1 VLSRKLEI
9 GLLAL
14 LVAAAGAYAI
24 GLFTGLVT
32 VVGYGAKTEAQV
44 GASRTTRGALEFGI
58 PVWLGERHAIRADFD
73 IDARFG
79 AVILR
84 VKPPHWMSTSLQS
97 AVAYV
102 EGKRT
107 GSVLFVAE
115 AAGWY
120 DFEAEGTPNGG
131 PRCGQPYLDAKHIIF
146 GDSKCPTYDVTY
158 RVTWRIAGDQDLS
171 RGLRV

>member
-1 VLSRKLEI
+1 MPSRKLAI

-14 LVAAAGAYAI
+14 LAAAGAYVI

-32 VVGYGAKTEAQV
+32 FVGYEATTERQV
-44 GASRTTRGALEFGI
+44 GASRTTIFPVEFRL
-58 PVWLGERHAIRADFD
+58 PVWLQERQAIRADFD
-73 IDARFG
+73 VDARFG

-84 VKPPHWMSTSLQS
+84 VKPPLWLSTPLQS

-102 EGKRT
+102 EGKRA

-120 DFEAEGTPNGG
+120 NFEAEGSPNGG
-131 PRCGQPYLDAKHIIF
+131 PRCGPPYLDAKHIIF

-158 RVTWRIAGDQDLS
+158 RVTWRIAGDQDC
-171 RGLRV
+171 RHAGCRV